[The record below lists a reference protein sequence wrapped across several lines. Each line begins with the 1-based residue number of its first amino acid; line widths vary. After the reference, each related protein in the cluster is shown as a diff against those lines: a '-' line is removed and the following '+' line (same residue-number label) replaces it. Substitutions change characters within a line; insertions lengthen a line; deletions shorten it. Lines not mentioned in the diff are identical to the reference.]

1 MLHAVMLYN
10 DVMIGYLKGI
20 IIERT
25 ENNITLLTNNIG
37 FNINILTNLEASE
50 NEEIS
55 LYIRTIVKEDDISL
69 YGFKEKDE
77 RNLFDKLLLVNGVG
91 PKAAMNILSGMEPD
105 ILINAIINKD
115 VEKMTKIKGIGKKGA
130 EKIIFSLK
138 DKFDKEKAT
147 TVSKGLDSK
156 SNELIQSLVFL
167 GYDSKLANKV
177 TEEIYDSS
185 KNINELIK
193 IALKKIKSL

>member
-1 MLHAVMLYN
+1 
-10 DVMIGYLKGI
+10 MIGYLKGI
-20 IIERT
+20 IIDKT
-25 ENNITLLTNNIG
+25 ETNIILSINGIG
-37 FNINILTNLEASE
+37 FDVNVLANSIFNIN
-50 NEEIS
+50 EEVS

-69 YGFKEKDE
+69 YGFKEKGE

-91 PKAAMNILSGMEPD
+91 PKAALNILSGMEPD
-105 ILINAIINKD
+105 ILIDAIINKD

-138 DKFDKEKAT
+138 DKFDKEKTT
-147 TVSKGLDSK
+147 TVSKGLDTK

-167 GYDSKLANKV
+167 GYDQKLANKV
-177 TEEIYDSS
+177 AEEVYDSS

>member
-91 PKAAMNILSGMEPD
+91 PKAAMNILSGSIPD
-105 ILINAIINKD
+105 
-115 VEKMTKIKGIGKKGA
+115 
-130 EKIIFSLK
+130 
-138 DKFDKEKAT
+138 
-147 TVSKGLDSK
+147 
-156 SNELIQSLVFL
+156 
-167 GYDSKLANKV
+167 
-177 TEEIYDSS
+177 
-185 KNINELIK
+185 NI
-193 IALKKIKSL
+193 

>member
-1 MLHAVMLYN
+1 
-10 DVMIGYLKGI
+10 MIGYLKGI
-20 IIERT
+20 IIDKT
-25 ENNITLLTNNIG
+25 ETNIILSINGIG
-37 FNINILTNLEASE
+37 FDVNVLASSIFSI

-69 YGFKEKDE
+69 YGFKEKGE

-91 PKAAMNILSGMEPD
+91 PKAALNILSGMEPD
-105 ILINAIINKD
+105 ILIDAIINKD

-138 DKFDKEKAT
+138 DKFDKEKTT
-147 TVSKGLDSK
+147 TVSKGLDTK

-167 GYDSKLANKV
+167 GYDQKLANKV
-177 TEEIYDSS
+177 AEEVYDSS